1 MLTAN
6 GLNLAPDK
14 SECVILTSK
23 RSYREPVLFV
33 QDCQNPV
40 KRAIRYL
47 GVRLDTRL
55 SFVDHVSTVAAGAR
69 KAAAALGRL
78 MPNIGGPSQAKRQL
92 LMSVVQSRLLYGAEI
107 WAEPVL
113 GVQKT
118 RNLLSQAQRCAALRV
133 ARCYRSVS
141 DMASLVLAKMPPVF
155 LLTVGRKGLRRQV
168 RREPY
173 STRAKSRWIS
183 TDFGRPMGVHPKG
196 GFD

>member
-1 MLTAN
+1 
-6 GLNLAPDK
+6 
-14 SECVILTSK
+14 
-23 RSYREPVLFV
+23 
-33 QDCQNPV
+33 
-40 KRAIRYL
+40 
-47 GVRLDTRL
+47 
-55 SFVDHVSTVAAGAR
+55 VAAGAR